1 MGKEAGL
8 GQPPP
13 PLGASAL
20 SCQAGE
26 SPWLTEP
33 VLRQSVLS
41 PLGLL
46 QEGGL
51 GVPDRSEDS
60 PRRAEGL
67 TWLLGSQ
74 GTERGISAC
83 LQDTMYFLG
92 ERGDDNLG
100 PSGAH
105 LFSAGLLCA
114 RPCAQPS
121 RVGGTPMWPG
131 RLGGHTEGSS

>member
-1 MGKEAGL
+1 M
-8 GQPPP
+8 
-13 PLGASAL
+13 
-20 SCQAGE
+20 
-26 SPWLTEP
+26 
-33 VLRQSVLS
+33 
-41 PLGLL
+41 
-46 QEGGL
+46 
-51 GVPDRSEDS
+51 GVPDRSEDC
-60 PRRAEGL
+60 PLRAEGL

-92 ERGDDNLG
+92 EREDDNLG

-121 RVGGTPMWPG
+121 RVGGTPCGQGDWEGTQKAAAEDTHTQRWGLPG
-131 RLGGHTEGSS
+131 KGVDR